1 MLALFVAAA
10 VVCGLLG
17 AWQIDR
23 ARERGEAAQRARQE
37 QLVAAAP
44 VPLDSVLAPQTAFPG
59 DLVGRKVSVSGT

>member
-37 QLVAAAP
+37 QLVAAGP
-44 VPLDSVLAPQTAFPG
+44 VPLDSVCVLA
-59 DLVGRKVSVSGT
+59 